1 MLYRIQTFYLFLSIF
16 ISSISLYVYSYQQKE
31 IKNYFFLDKI
41 FLIFLIITLI
51 LSIVSLLF
59 FKKKEIQIFCNCLN
73 ILINSATLIY
83 ILFFSYYYKYFLI
96 KKNIIIL
103 ILILSILRLLTILF
117 LYLSNQKIKKDIE
130 LIRSMNRIR

>member
-1 MLYRIQTFYLFLSIF
+1 MLYRIQTFYLFLSIL
-16 ISSISLYVYSYQQKE
+16 ISSISLYLYVYYQQKE
-31 IKNYFFLDKI
+31 IKNSFFIDKI
-41 FLIFLIITLI
+41 FLIFLIITFI
-51 LSIVSLLF
+51 LSIISLLF

-83 ILFFSYYYKYFLI
+83 IIFFSYYYKYFLI

-103 ILILSILRLLTILF
+103 ILSTILF
-117 LYLSNQKIKKDIE
+117 LYLSNKKIKKDIE

>member
-1 MLYRIQTFYLFLSIF
+1 MLYRIQTFYLFLSIL
-16 ISSISLYVYSYQQKE
+16 ISSISLYLYVYYYQQKE
-31 IKNYFFLDKI
+31 IKNSFFIDKI
-41 FLIFLIITLI
+41 FLIFLIITFI
-51 LSIVSLLF
+51 LSIISLLF

-96 KKNIIIL
+96 KKNLIIL
-103 ILILSILRLLTILF
+103 ILSTMLF
-117 LYLSNQKIKKDIE
+117 LYLSNKKIKKDIE